1 MKQGNRCKFNLFLM
15 MDYHRFYF
23 AWKYYFPQK
32 GFFFHRFI
40 IINPFRF
47 NGSTFVGIIFF
58 PIPISYEKIS
68 IPFLSSSCFKTSD
81 LTYIIFNIF
90 LKNNY
95 KLKYR
100 ILVLDVKVSH
110 NFSNRIRFLLK
121 DLLLI
126 ISITRV

>member
-1 MKQGNRCKFNLFLM
+1 MI
-15 MDYHRFYF
+15 DHHPFYF

-32 GFFFHRFI
+32 GFFFHKYI
-40 IINPFRF
+40 IINSFRF

-58 PIPISYEKIS
+58 PITISYEKIS

-95 KLKYR
+95 KLKYPIGKTR
-100 ILVLDVKVSH
+100 YGNQCTLSH
-110 NFSNRIRFLLK
+110 AIFKCIRFLFK

-126 ISITRV
+126 ISINSV

>member
-1 MKQGNRCKFNLFLM
+1 MKQGNQWSFNLFLM
-15 MDYHRFYF
+15 IDYHRFYF

-32 GFFFHRFI
+32 GFFFNKYI

-47 NGSTFVGIIFF
+47 NGSTFLGIIFF
-58 PIPISYEKIS
+58 PISISYERIS
-68 IPFLSSSCFKTSD
+68 IPFLSSFKTSD
-81 LTYIIFNIF
+81 LTCIIFNIF

-100 ILVLDVKVSH
+100 INLVLDVKVSH